1 MKRIIVNVSDEKFDD
16 FMKIIESQG
25 LNIVEEDF
33 EIPEWHKEIVR
44 ERIKNTKE
52 EDFIP
57 WEQVRKDLGI

>member
-1 MKRIIVNVSDEKFDD
+1 MKRVIVNVPDD
-16 FMKIIESQG
+16 KLEEFLRLMNSIGCEIA
-25 LNIVEEDF
+25 EEDF
-33 EIPEWHKEIVR
+33 EIPEWHKEIVL

>member
-1 MKRIIVNVSDEKFDD
+1 MKRVIVNVPDEKFDD
-16 FMKIIESQG
+16 FLKIIESLG
-25 LNIVEEDF
+25 LSIVEEDF